1 MQFMKHLV
9 AAAALTV
16 AGSAMAENY
25 DVGSLTIG
33 DPSSIQLFV
42 LGSGTRTFSDVIS
55 FDIDEAAAGKF
66 NATSFLV
73 TYFVFDKIQNLSL
86 TLYKGSDVVNAVNN
100 VYTLVAGT
108 DYSFHVSGKAINN
121 GAYSIN
127 YNLTATPAV
136 PEASSVAM
144 TLAGLGLVGLVAAR
158 RRRV

>member
-25 DVGSLTIG
+25 DVGALTVG
-33 DPSSIQLFV
+33 EPSSIQLFV
-42 LGSGTRTFSDVIS
+42 LGNGTRTFSDVIS
-55 FDIDEAAAGKF
+55 FDIDEAAVGKF
-66 NATSFLV
+66 NASSFLV

-86 TLYKGSDVVNAVNN
+86 SLYKGTQLVNAVNG
-100 VYTLVAGT
+100 VYTLGIGD

-121 GAYSIN
+121 GGYSIN

-136 PEASSVAM
+136 PEAGSMAM
-144 TLAGLGLVGLVAAR
+144 ALAGLGMVGLVAAR
-158 RRRV
+158 RRRG